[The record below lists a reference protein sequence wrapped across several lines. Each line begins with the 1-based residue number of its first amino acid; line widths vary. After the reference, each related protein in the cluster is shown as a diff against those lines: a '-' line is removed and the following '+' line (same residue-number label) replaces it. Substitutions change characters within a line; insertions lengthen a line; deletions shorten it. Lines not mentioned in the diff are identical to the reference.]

1 MSRTWMIHPLLAKQ
15 RRCLVDHARDDQVD
29 YKDRRNTNDQSK
41 SERLAMRIA
50 VRKAKKTIK
59 KEAITLHPGQLQ
71 LAFPDQPARDP
82 TAISSRDF
90 NSSSFQLASV
100 RGSLGGPVSTICKQK
115 IIICGRVALLHP
127 YPNLIT
133 TD

>member
-59 KEAITLHPGQLQ
+59 KEAITTWTIHPL
-71 LAFPDQPARDP
+71 LAKQRRCLVDHARDDRVDYKDYCN
-82 TAISSRDF
+82 TNDQSKAERRAMRIAVRKAKKTIKKEAI
-90 NSSSFQLASV
+90 
-100 RGSLGGPVSTICKQK
+100 T
-115 IIICGRVALLHP
+115 
-127 YPNLIT
+127 
-133 TD
+133 

>member
-15 RRCLVDHARDDQVD
+15 RCCLVDHARDDQVD

-59 KEAITLHPGQLQ
+59 KEAITTWTIHPL
-71 LAFPDQPARDP
+71 LAKHRRCLVITREMIESITRITVTP
-82 TAISSRDF
+82 TIKA
-90 NSSSFQLASV
+90 
-100 RGSLGGPVSTICKQK
+100 K
-115 IIICGRVALLHP
+115 
-127 YPNLIT
+127 PNAVQ
-133 TD
+133 

>member
-15 RRCLVDHARDDQVD
+15 RCCLVDHARDDQVD

-59 KEAITLHPGQLQ
+59 KEAITTWTIHPL
-71 LAFPDQPARDP
+71 LAKHRRCLVDHARDDRVNYKDYRN
-82 TAISSRDF
+82 TNNQSKAERRAMRIAVRKAKKTIKKEAI
-90 NSSSFQLASV
+90 
-100 RGSLGGPVSTICKQK
+100 T
-115 IIICGRVALLHP
+115 
-127 YPNLIT
+127 
-133 TD
+133 

>member
-1 MSRTWMIHPLLAKQ
+1 MIRSFRSNNQFSDSIRSVTTHIFGIPDIQ
-15 RRCLVDHARDDQVD
+15 CLEYPDIYYTYIHFA
-29 YKDRRNTNDQSK
+29 NTASAP
-41 SERLAMRIA
+41 SILS
-50 VRKAKKTIK
+50 
-59 KEAITLHPGQLQ
+59 LHPGQLQ

-82 TAISSRDF
+82 TAISSHDF

-115 IIICGRVALLHP
+115 IIIRGRVALLHP
-127 YPNLIT
+127 YLNLIT